1 MADNNE
7 FENAINNSSLSDKS
21 IQTYT
26 HSYNRL
32 MSYLNSPILSFTEK
46 QIINK
51 IDKIDAPSMSKN
63 SMLSVV
69 SLIRKDMGLST
80 EKLTE
85 YRKKLNENHYDN
97 KQKSN
102 EVLKENLPSLNT
114 LQEFTTQ
121 LYKEKKYTDFII
133 NYIMLNFNTRNMDLD
148 LTLISNKKFA
158 NDSINYIYKT
168 NKYLLLVRND
178 YKTRD
183 RYGVKK
189 TKIYNANMMRAFKE
203 LLGNDA
209 EHTLLTQ
216 RTNINKYIQDKTFNG
231 MGEGRYVKVVLN
243 DYYKNGNIDG
253 FKKVSDNRGTS
264 LDVLYKD
271 YNIEM

>member
-1 MADNNE
+1 MANNE
-7 FENAINNSSLSDKS
+7 FDNAINNSSLSDKS
-21 IQTYT
+21 ITTYT

-32 MSYLNSPILSFTEK
+32 MNYLKSPILNYTEK
-46 QIINK
+46 QIINI

-69 SLIRKDMGLST
+69 SLVRKDMGLST

-85 YRKKLNENHYDN
+85 YRKKLNENHYEN

-102 EVLKENLPSLNT
+102 EILKDNLPTLNT
-114 LQEFTTQ
+114 LQEFTNQ
-121 LYKEKKYTDFII
+121 LYKDKKYTDFII

-148 LTLISNKKFA
+148 LMLIADKKLA
-158 NDSINYIYKT
+158 DDSINYIYAT
-168 NKYLLLVRND
+168 NKYLLYVRNN

-189 TKIYNANMMRAFKE
+189 VKIYNAKMMRAFQI
-203 LLGNDA
+203 LLQDKT
-209 EHTLLTQ
+209 EHTLIETSNL
-216 RTNINKYIQDKTFNG
+216 NKFIQDRTFNG
-231 MGEGRYVKVVLN
+231 IGEGRYVKVVLN

-253 FKKVSDNRGTS
+253 FKKVSNNRGTS
-264 LDVLYKD
+264 LDILYND
-271 YNIEM
+271 YNIEV

>member
-1 MADNNE
+1 MTE
-7 FENAINNSSLSDKS
+7 FDSAIKNSSLSDKS
-21 IQTYT
+21 ITTYT

-32 MSYLNSPILSFTEK
+32 ISYLNYPILSYTEK
-46 QIINK
+46 QIIKK
-51 IDKIDAPSMSKN
+51 IDKIEAPSMSKN

-85 YRKKLNENHYDN
+85 YRKKLSENHYEN

-102 EVLKENLPSLNT
+102 EVLKDNLPTLNT

-121 LYKEKKYTDFII
+121 LYKDKKYTDFMI
-133 NYIMLNFNTRNMDLD
+133 NYIMLNFNTRNLDLD
-148 LTLISNKKFA
+148 MMLLTDKKLA

-168 NKYLLLVRND
+168 NKYLLYVRND
-178 YKTRD
+178 YKTRN

-189 TKIYNANMMRAFKE
+189 IKIYNANMMRAFKE
-203 LLGNDA
+203 LLGSDA

-231 MGEGRYVKVVLN
+231 MGEGLYVKVVLN